1 MTALRLYLAAAWIG
15 VAAVTAWAIAT
26 LGLWGLFDTLGS
38 DLSHAWRAQLDS
50 DLEAHLLLF
59 AGWIGWRH
67 RWRPGGLAAGVAVLL
82 LGALFTLPY
91 LLLATFR
98 AADIRALLLGER
110 A

>member
-1 MTALRLYLAAAWIG
+1 MTALRFYLVAAWIG
-15 VAAVTAWAIAT
+15 VAAVTAWALAT
-26 LGLWGLFDTLGS
+26 LGFWELFRTLES
-38 DLSHAWRAQLDS
+38 DLGHPWRAQLDS

-59 AGWIGWRH
+59 AGWVGWRH
-67 RWRPGGLAAGVAVLL
+67 RWRPGGLAAGAAVLL

-98 AADIRALLLGER
+98 AADIRSLLLGER